1 MKTALI
7 IPAYKPAKELLE
19 LLERFR
25 GVEEFIPVVVDDG
38 SGAEFEDIFNAVP
51 DFATLLRH
59 EVNRGKGAA
68 LKTAISHVLKNMPE
82 CDLALTADADGQHRF
97 EDIVKVNETAK
108 VNPGALVLGSR
119 KFEGD
124 VPFRSRFG
132 NSMTRQVYALAS
144 GCRIYDTQTGL
155 RVFDRAA
162 MERFVGLSGDRYEYE
177 INMLLDA
184 AQSGMPVIEETI
196 ATVYLNDNESSHF
209 DTLRDSWKIYKCIFK
224 HAKASFLAFII
235 DFVLVLLLGLL
246 CFKGLPEKA
255 WLAATVVGARLVTV
269 GIGFITNR
277 KNIFKVNEKPGKSV
291 LRYLLVSLFI
301 LAINLV
307 GMYVFAV
314 MLGWPLVC
322 AKLLVEFVIFIAR
335 FVLQG
340 RVLSVIKFAGS
351 SFLGFLIDYVMV
363 LALNAL
369 TASLPEA
376 ASLAIS
382 VVGARLVSATVN
394 FTINRKVVFKGDE
407 SLGKS
412 ILKYVALAVFILAAN
427 YGLMYATT
435 IGFKWPLAFAKIL
448 VETVLFFVSYAVQGK
463 FVYRKNKRG

>member
-7 IPAYKPAKELLE
+7 IPAYKPGKEMLE
-19 LLERFR
+19 LLECFR
-25 GVEEFIPVVVDDG
+25 GSEEFVPVVVDDG
-38 SGAEFEDIFNAVP
+38 SGADFRNIFDAVP

-68 LKTAISHVLKNMPE
+68 LKTAIGHVLKNMPE
-82 CDLALTADADGQHRF
+82 CALALTADADGQHRYD
-97 EDIVKVNETAK
+97 DILKVNETAK
-108 VNPGALVLGSR
+108 ANPGALVLGSR

-132 NSMTRQVYALAS
+132 NGFTRRVFTLAS
-144 GCRIYDTQTGL
+144 GTGIYDTQTGL

-162 MERFVGLSGDRYEYE
+162 MERFVSLSGDRYEYE

-184 AQSGMPVIEETI
+184 AQSGMQIIEETI

-209 DTLRDSWKIYKCIFK
+209 DTLRDSWKIYKCIFR
-224 HAKASFLAFII
+224 HARASFLSFII
-235 DFVLVLLLGLL
+235 DLVLVLVLALLTV
-246 CFKGLPEKA
+246 KLPEMA
-255 WLAATVVGARLVTV
+255 WIAASVAGARLITF
-269 GIGFITNR
+269 GASFIYNR

-291 LRYLLVSLFI
+291 LRYLLVTLFI

-314 MLGWPLVC
+314 MLRWPLVC
-322 AKLLVEFVIFIAR
+322 AKLLVELVIFIAR
-335 FVLQG
+335 FILQG

-351 SFLGFLIDYVMV
+351 SLLAFLIDYVMV
-363 LALNAL
+363 LLLSAC
-369 TASLPEA
+369 TKSLP
-376 ASLAIS
+376 ASVALAIS
-382 VVGARLVSATVN
+382 VVGARLVSASVN

-407 SLGKS
+407 KLGKA
-412 ILKYVALAVFILAAN
+412 ILKYAALAVFILAAN
-427 YGLMYATT
+427 YGLLHVTT
-435 IGFKWPLAFAKIL
+435 IGLKWPLAFAKIL

-463 FVYRKNKRG
+463 FVYRKK